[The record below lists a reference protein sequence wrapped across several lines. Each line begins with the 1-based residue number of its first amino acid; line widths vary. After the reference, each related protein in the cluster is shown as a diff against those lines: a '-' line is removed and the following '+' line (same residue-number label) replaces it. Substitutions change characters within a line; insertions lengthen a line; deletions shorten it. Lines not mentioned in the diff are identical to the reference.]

1 MRGCEGPLSPRGRTG
16 VLDLCLSEEFVAALA
31 GVGASDGI
39 FITTSRFS
47 TDALKYV
54 EPSPVI
60 LIDGNRLGQLMA

>member
-1 MRGCEGPLSPRGRTG
+1 M
-16 VLDLCLSEEFVAALA
+16 LDLCLSEEFVAALA

-39 FITTSRFS
+39 FSRFS

>member
-1 MRGCEGPLSPRGRTG
+1 M
-16 VLDLCLSEEFVAALA
+16 LDLCLSEEFVAALA